1 MANIGKSKKVNG
13 KVVKNL
19 FEPGDKPVRAAH
31 VDLGPTK
38 TLTKSRW
45 KRQKNSFNGRDG
57 GFVTQE
63 KIIEDKAGA
72 KWKRRS
78 IRTSDDAVGGCSYQ
92 EGRNRERGVYGQGG
106 KGDAPR
112 NVGPKFHKNFKKIK
126 GMKERKDGVVHG
138 GKWKKVYK

>member
-1 MANIGKSKKVNG
+1 MANIGKSKKIGG

-19 FEPGDKPVRAAH
+19 FEEGDKPIKAAH

-45 KRQKNSFNGRDG
+45 KRQKTANGRDG
-57 GFVTQE
+57 GFVHSE
-63 KIIEDKAGA
+63 KVLEDKAGV
-72 KWKRRS
+72 KWKRKT
-78 IRTSDDAVGGCSYQ
+78 IRTADDAVGGTSNLA
-92 EGRNRERGVYGQGG
+92 EANNRERGVYGQGG

-112 NVGPKFHKNFKKIK
+112 NVGPKFHKNFKEIK
-126 GMKERKDGVVHG
+126 GMKKRKDGVVHG